1 MPDNKEPTVPISIRY
16 MPSALWWDARV
27 RAAEERISVAALA
40 IKALR
45 LYLDNSKEE

>member
-1 MPDNKEPTVPISIRY
+1 MPDKEPTTPISIRS

-45 LYLDNSKEE
+45 LYLGKKEG

>member
-1 MPDNKEPTVPISIRY
+1 MPDREPTTPISIRN

-27 RAAEERISVAALA
+27 RAAEERVSVATLA